1 MKLDKHSSIPL
12 YAQLRELIVERIQ
25 DGEYKQGDRI
35 PSEMQL
41 CKELDLSRPTV
52 RQAISELVS
61 DGILEIHKGRG
72 TYVATE
78 PERLAIPHFTAL
90 SFSFLNLNSYDD
102 IELRPMMLVEPES
115 DLDEIFGFTG
125 KHPGYWLAQWP
136 IYYDHQIHGWCS
148 SYIPV
153 SIFPDL
159 GQSISSGKRMVD
171 IKSNKYAF
179 LPTKGSVNAIA
190 RPARNR
196 EAKMLEIPRRS
207 FVLAVE
213 GPLFAR
219 NGSICEVIRAALRPE
234 LIRLEIN

>member
-1 MKLDKHSSIPL
+1 MGVNYEIRQTQQYSTICTIARIDCR
-12 YAQLRELIVERIQ
+12 AQE
-25 DGEYKQGDRI
+25 GEYKQGDRI

-72 TYVATE
+72 TYVSTE
-78 PERLAIPHFTAL
+78 PERLAIPHFNAL
-90 SFSFLNLNSYDD
+90 SFSFLNLNSYDE
-102 IELRPMMLVEPES
+102 IELRPVMLVEPES
-115 DLDEIFGFTG
+115 ELDEIFGFTG

-159 GQSISSGKRMVD
+159 DK
-171 IKSNKYAF
+171 A
-179 LPTKGSVNAIA
+179 SV
-190 RPARNR
+190 PA
-196 EAKMLEIPRRS
+196 K
-207 FVLAVE
+207 
-213 GPLFAR
+213 
-219 NGSICEVIRAALRPE
+219 NGRYQVK
-234 LIRLEIN
+234 